1 MRCPRCWSD
10 RVAETVYG
18 PRAELEPL
26 ILTGRVFHGGPLP
39 VPDAFPHLG
48 CLECGETWKPSRVHL
63 HRAPGAPAPCQ
74 GVAEASQ
81 PS

>member
-1 MRCPRCWSD
+1 
-10 RVAETVYG
+10 VYG
-18 PRAELEPL
+18 PRARFEPL
-26 ILTGRVFHGGPLP
+26 ILAGTVFHGGPGP

-48 CLECGETWKPSRVHL
+48 CLECGETWKPSRLYL
-63 HRAPGAPAPCQ
+63 HRSSDAPAPRQ